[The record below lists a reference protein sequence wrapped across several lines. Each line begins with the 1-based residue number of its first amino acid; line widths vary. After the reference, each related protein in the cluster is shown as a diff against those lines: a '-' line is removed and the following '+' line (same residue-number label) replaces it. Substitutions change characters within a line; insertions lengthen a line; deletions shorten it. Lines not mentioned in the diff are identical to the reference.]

1 MCTQI
6 HANKLVRNR
15 PTPKQM
21 FLDIPSTRGKIPK
34 QGIEYILSA
43 NSPNKLVA
51 LIAPY
56 TPHKSKNAQPRPTT
70 LNATPPHA
78 FNKTPLSRF
87 TGYGDVRRE
96 KKCFMCLP
104 ISVITER
111 GKKGGKGGRRSLKGG
126 TLRFLW
132 RTVILELWRDAPG
145 VVAVGTREGPGG
157 GD

>member
-1 MCTQI
+1 
-6 HANKLVRNR
+6 
-15 PTPKQM
+15 M
-21 FLDIPSTRGKIPK
+21 FLDTSSTRGKTSK

-78 FNKTPLSRF
+78 FNKTQLSRF

-111 GKKGGKGGRRSLKGG
+111 GKKGGKGGVVRAEWGHGRNLYKEKRGKG
-126 TLRFLW
+126 
-132 RTVILELWRDAPG
+132 E
-145 VVAVGTREGPGG
+145 
-157 GD
+157 